1 MQHLTFII
9 KGINQNIW
17 NLWTKP
23 WTQTQTGNTL
33 YPFRSKSFGHAQFWG
48 TKWFAK
54 NWSAFISRDI
64 WKYEGGMTKVSINF
78 QIHYLIS
85 GKVWHFFRNVENKFL
100 VRVFILLLCYT
111 KVIKSGNNTTP
122 PTLLMIY
129 KQWSLCLEKFAEECD
144 GASEVLRI
152 PVRSGGCSGLRM
164 CLRCYM

>member
-122 PTLLMIY
+122 HHFIKDLQTVIALFGEVHGRMQLC
-129 KQWSLCLEKFAEECD
+129 QWTTSD
-144 GASEVLRI
+144 T
-152 PVRSGGCSGLRM
+152 RSRWWM
-164 CLRCYM
+164 